1 MRAGNLAKIATE
13 AEILRIKHM
22 LKRQGMR
29 VAFGLVAL
37 VFLLAVL
44 VIANVAIWQVV
55 RMYLS
60 PINATLVLL
69 GVNLLLAVI
78 FGMLAARPSP
88 SQTER
93 EALAIRERA
102 LGEARSSLALSAL
115 IPGAAAVFR
124 WRRGGGRALSS
135 DQKRLR

>member
-1 MRAGNLAKIATE
+1 MRAGNLTKIATE

-22 LKRQGMR
+22 LKRQGIR
-29 VAFGLVAL
+29 VAFGLVAF
-37 VFLLAVL
+37 VFLVAVL
-44 VIANVAIWQVV
+44 VTANIAIWQVA

-69 GVNLLLAVI
+69 GGNLLLAII
-78 FGMLAARPSP
+78 FGLLAARSAP

-93 EALAIRERA
+93 EALAIRQRA
-102 LGEARSSLALSAL
+102 LGEARSALALTAL
-115 IPGAAAVFR
+115 IPGVAAIFR
-124 WRRGGGRALSS
+124 WRRGGVRALWS